1 MPNLP
6 DQTGRR
12 IVVTGSNSG
21 TGQEAALRLANEE
34 LEKRVEERTREL
46 KEAQTRLMDTAR
58 EVGMA
63 EIAAG

>member
-21 TGQEAALRLANEE
+21 TGQEAALRLAGAGASVV
-34 LEKRVEERTREL
+34 LAVRSIEKGE
-46 KEAQTRLMDTAR
+46 TA
-58 EVGMA
+58 
-63 EIAAG
+63 AAGIRAAHPLSLIHI